1 MRILFLTHSFNSLTQ
16 RLFSELR
23 ARGHVVSIEFDISDS
38 VAEEAVA
45 LFRPDLIV
53 APYLRRAIPDSIW
66 SRNVCLIVHPG
77 IPGDR
82 GPSALDW
89 AIQNGER
96 EWGVTVLQANAEM
109 DAGDI
114 WASESFPMRR
124 AKKSSIYR
132 NEVTEAASRAVLAAV
147 ERFASGSFIPIP
159 LATAAARGQLRPLMR
174 QTDRRIDW
182 SRDDTATVIA
192 KLNAADGFPGV
203 ADQLFGVP
211 CNLFDVH
218 AEARRPDGMPG
229 EIVARRDGA
238 LLRLTIDGALWI
250 GHVRRVDHDGAVK
263 LPPTI
268 AFAAQAAGLTELA
281 APLMRDDGAQ
291 WSELTYREDGAVG
304 YLAFEF
310 YNGAMSTNQCRRLR
324 EAFAFARSR
333 PTRVIV
339 LEGGRDFWSNG
350 IHLNTIEAADSPAD
364 ESWANINA
372 IDDFAR
378 DVIETDTQLT
388 VAALCGNAG
397 AGGAFLALA
406 ADQVWARAGVILNPH
421 YKNMG
426 NLYGSEYWTY
436 QLPRRVGAD
445 HARRIMTNRLPLPA
459 PQALREEL
467 IDASIDVAPAA
478 FAEQVS
484 TRAQALA
491 QAPDF
496 ASRLD
501 AKRARRAHDEA
512 EKPLARYRQEEL
524 KHMRRN
530 FYGFDP
536 SYHVARYHFVAKSPN
551 SWTPRHLALHRE
563 LGWRVAETA

>member
-1 MRILFLTHSFNSLTQ
+1 MRILFLTHSFNSLAQ

-23 ARGHVVSIEFDISDS
+23 ARGHQVSIEFDISDS

-66 SRNVCLIVHPG
+66 ERHVCLIVHPG
-77 IPGDR
+77 IAGDR
-82 GPSALDW
+82 GPSSLDW
-89 AIQNGER
+89 AIQHGEQ
-96 EWGVTVLQANAEM
+96 EWGVTVLQANAQM

-114 WASESFPMRR
+114 WAEETFTMRR

-132 NEVTEAASRAVLAAV
+132 NEVTEAATRAVLAAV
-147 ERFASGSFIPIP
+147 ERFASGGFNPTP
-159 LATAAARGQLRPLMR
+159 LAKAAVRGHLRPLMR
-174 QTDRRIDW
+174 QADRHIDW
-182 SRDDTATVIA
+182 SRDDTATIVA
-192 KLNAADGFPGV
+192 KVNAADGFPGV
-203 ADQLFGVP
+203 ADELFGVT

-218 AEARRPDGMPG
+218 AEGQRPDGASG
-229 EIVARRDGA
+229 DIVARRDGA
-238 LLRLTIDGALWI
+238 LLRLTRDGALWI
-250 GHVRRVDHDGAVK
+250 GHVKRNDREGAFK
-263 LPPTI
+263 LPAAI
-268 AFAAQAAGLTELA
+268 AFADQAAGLPESSAT
-281 APLMRDDGAQ
+281 LMRDASI
-291 WSELTYREDGAVG
+291 WSELRYREGGLVG

-310 YNGAMSTNQCRRLR
+310 YNGAMSTEQCRRLR
-324 EAFAFARSR
+324 EAYAFARSR

-339 LEGGRDFWSNG
+339 LEGGADFWGNG
-350 IHLNTIEAADSPAD
+350 VHLNMIEVAASPAD

-378 DVIETDTQLT
+378 EVIETDTHLT

-436 QLPRRVGAD
+436 LLPRRVGAER
-445 HARRIMTNRLPLPA
+445 ARRIMSNRLPLPA

-467 IDASIDVAPAA
+467 IDASIEVPPSA
-478 FAEQVS
+478 FASEVAV
-484 TRAQALA
+484 RARALA
-491 QAPDF
+491 RSADF
-496 ASRLD
+496 AAQLE
-501 AKRARRAHDEA
+501 AKRARRAGDEA
-512 EKPLARYRQEEL
+512 TKPLAAYREEEL
-524 KHMRRN
+524 SNMRRN

-563 LGWRVAETA
+563 LGWRVPEIA